1 MSVYITPITFEA
13 HHISPDT
20 EGSGWAACT
29 TDGISSGCKM
39 SRSGS
44 TLTLGTGKLIACGRQ
59 SSVDEEK
66 TFALG
71 STGYARLILT
81 IDKSKSDAQKVALD
95 LETANTMAAFPA
107 LTKNDINN
115 GGVKYQMV
123 LCLLDLAGAGITWK
137 CGRAHSKGY
146 GVQVLLPVSGW
157 SNNQQTVY
165 VDGLLADSPAIVTFD
180 PASQGVWDA
189 AGIIPFAQG
198 EGTITFRC
206 TTVPTAAVTANI
218 LLY

>member
-1 MSVYITPITFEA
+1 MSTYITPITFED

-29 TDGISSGCKM
+29 TDGISSGCEMTK
-39 SRSGS
+39 SGS

-59 SSVDEEK
+59 SSVDEAK

-71 STGYARLILT
+71 STGYARLVLT

-95 LETANTMAAFPA
+95 LETANTLAAFPA
-107 LTKNDINN
+107 LVKNDINN
-115 GGVKYQMV
+115 GGTKYQMI
-123 LCLLDLAGAGITWK
+123 LCLLDLAGAGIVWT

-146 GVQVLLPVSGW
+146 GTQVTLPVNGW
-157 SNNQQTVY
+157 NNNQQTVY
-165 VDGLLADSPAIVTFD
+165 VEGLLADSPAIVTFE
-180 PASQGVWDA
+180 PASQAVWDA
-189 AGIIPFAQG
+189 AEIIPFAQG
-198 EGTITFRC
+198 DGTITFRC
-206 TTVPTAAVTANI
+206 TTVPAAAVTANI